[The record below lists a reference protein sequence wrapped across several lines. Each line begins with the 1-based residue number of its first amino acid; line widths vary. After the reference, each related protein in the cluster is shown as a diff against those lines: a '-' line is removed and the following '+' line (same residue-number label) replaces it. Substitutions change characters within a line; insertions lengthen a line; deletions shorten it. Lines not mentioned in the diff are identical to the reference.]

1 VQEETGLDVD
11 LGDPLPEIRYED
23 QRGRPKVVRY
33 WVMRPLDEGSDFVP
47 NHEVD
52 EIRWCTIDDA
62 REQLSYAHDRDLMAT
77 VRV

>member
-1 VQEETGLDVD
+1 VQEETGLDVE

-23 QRGRPKVVRY
+23 HRGRPKVVRY
-33 WVMRPLDEGSDFVP
+33 WVMRPVDDGTDFVP

-52 EIRWCTIDDA
+52 EIRWCTIADA
-62 REQLSYAHDRDLMAT
+62 RDQLSYVHDRDLVAA